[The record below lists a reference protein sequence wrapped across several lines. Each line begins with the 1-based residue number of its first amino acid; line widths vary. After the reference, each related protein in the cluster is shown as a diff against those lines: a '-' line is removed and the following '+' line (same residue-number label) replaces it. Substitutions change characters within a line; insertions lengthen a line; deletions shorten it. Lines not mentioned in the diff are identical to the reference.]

1 MENTTKNDFM
11 HEFSHEAKSYV
22 KPRIIF
28 LQVFHTWTVAAFP
41 KQPTLKKGRGLLP
54 APEDKVFS
62 RQVCCVFVDTRS
74 ESLHISLILL
84 QSFVFFGFGH
94 FQPSAPF
101 CALAVRR
108 LHALKLAG
116 TRFATLW
123 IGLTQDHIGP
133 CIRLTDI
140 SDQEWRSVTVVRFGK
155 AVSVYHQTV
164 KSTQVIA
171 VAFHWGTC
179 TDPL

>member
-1 MENTTKNDFM
+1 MGGACCQRRKTRF
-11 HEFSHEAKSYV
+11 FRAK
-22 KPRIIF
+22 F
-28 LQVFHTWTVAAFP
+28 A
-41 KQPTLKKGRGLLP
+41 
-54 APEDKVFS
+54 
-62 RQVCCVFVDTRS
+62 VC
-74 ESLHISLILL
+74 SLIPDPSPYTFRLYYCKAL
-84 QSFVFFGFGH
+84 FFGFGH

-116 TRFATLW
+116 TRFAILW

-140 SDQEWRSVTVVRFGK
+140 SDQEWRSVTVVRFGRT
-155 AVSVYHQTV
+155 VSVYHQTV

-171 VAFHWGTC
+171 LAFHWGTC